1 MNIEEIL
8 NKTTLLKNELIN
20 KIVNELQLLIT
31 KDITAIRWEQYTP
44 YFNDGSVCHFNV
56 YEPSL
61 LVDNETVYSYSMSCK
76 YESTLTIVEDIILS
90 NELTDIMLFLF
101 GDHVQVTVYKD
112 SYTIDPYDHE

>member
-31 KDITAIRWEQYTP
+31 KDITAIQWEQYTP
-44 YFNDGSVCHFNV
+44 YFEDGSQCYFQV
-56 YEPSL
+56 YGPSL
-61 LVDNETVYSYSMSCK
+61 IVDDEKIYPYSINRR
-76 YESTLTIVEDIILS
+76 YESTLTTVEDLILS
-90 NELTDIMLFLF
+90 DELTDIMLFLF

-112 SYTIDPYDHE
+112 SYAINPYEHE